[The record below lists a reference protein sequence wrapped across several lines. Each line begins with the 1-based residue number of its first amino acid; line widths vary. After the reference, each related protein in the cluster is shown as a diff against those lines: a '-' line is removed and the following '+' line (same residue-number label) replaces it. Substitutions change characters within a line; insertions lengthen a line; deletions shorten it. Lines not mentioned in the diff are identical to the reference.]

1 MKKLMFL
8 AILVLFSFYKSQNL
22 KKDSLGILYKFE
34 STYILKKNFSESSL
48 SCYFGDSE
56 SKNIDGVNFLFVTDI
71 GRCNN
76 KFYIKG
82 YFFGREY
89 YIEDKKENFIF
100 FIPQESEKQYTFDE
114 IENAFRNLDSNQRE
128 KIKNYSKYISNLILE
143 DKIDKAFDYIDSFKK
158 YSIAILDAHPI
169 TNYSMTGAKF
179 KILNLSKK
187 DIKYITFNF
196 YGKNPVKDKVLYR
209 SGVYNVS
216 RKGIGPIESYATGTW
231 EFDDVW
237 LTDIVEYLTLTS
249 MNIIYMDGTSRVIK
263 VTDNLWIDE
272 DKMNTFLKLSDFR
285 DSLE

>member
-34 STYILKKNFSESSL
+34 STYILKKNFSESYL
-48 SCYFGDSE
+48 SCYFGESE
-56 SKNIDGVNFLFVTDI
+56 SINIDGVNFLFITDI
-71 GRCNN
+71 GKCNN
-76 KFYIKG
+76 KFYVKG
-82 YFFGREY
+82 YFLGMEY

-100 FIPQESEKQYTFDE
+100 LIPQESEKQYTFDE

-128 KIKNYSKYISNLILE
+128 KIKNYSKHISKLILE

-216 RKGIGPIESYATGTW
+216 RKGIGPIEYLSEGSW
-231 EFDDVW
+231 EFENVW
-237 LTDIVEYLTLTS
+237 LTDIVEYLELTS
-249 MNIIYMDGTSRVIK
+249 VNIIYIDGTTKTLKI
-263 VTDNLWIDE
+263 TDDLWINE
-272 DKMNTFLKLSDFR
+272 DKLNNLYNL
-285 DSLE
+285 LEFEN